1 MVDDQG
7 RFRWGV
13 AGSLHADLDPSTAL
27 LAVTRVGL
35 PAVRV
40 LEAGCLWLAQ
50 LSRYRSA
57 DSLSP
62 GLRGI
67 FGLPAGGRAAR

>member
-27 LAVTRVGL
+27 LAVTRGGL
-35 PAVRV
+35 PAARV
-40 LEAGCLWLAQ
+40 LEAGCLWLVQ
-50 LSRYRSA
+50 LSLYRSTG
-57 DSLSP
+57 SLSP
-62 GLRGI
+62 GMRGRS
-67 FGLPAGGRAAR
+67 GLS